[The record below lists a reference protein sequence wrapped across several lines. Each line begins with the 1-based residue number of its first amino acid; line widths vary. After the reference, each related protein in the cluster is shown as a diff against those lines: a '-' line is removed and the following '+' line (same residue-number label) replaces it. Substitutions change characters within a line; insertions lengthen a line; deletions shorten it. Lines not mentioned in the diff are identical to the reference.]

1 MTLGKLFEKY
11 GHAEVFAVEDSIL
24 KPYHENN
31 WGELAHD
38 EVEKKLRDIGEFIP
52 RYRAEIDRSYRQII
66 PYCVILCNEKIF
78 ATRRLDGDERLVGK
92 YSIGIGGHIEKKDG
106 EGQNII
112 RQGLYRELNEEL
124 LIGAQ
129 VKNLEILGYIYMNES
144 SVDSVHYGIAYGIHL
159 DSFDVE
165 VKEKDVLEGQWYT
178 KSELNAIKE
187 YLENWSLYC
196 LEHFL

>member
-1 MTLGKLFEKY
+1 
-11 GHAEVFAVEDSIL
+11 
-24 KPYHENN
+24 
-31 WGELAHD
+31 
-38 EVEKKLRDIGEFIP
+38 
-52 RYRAEIDRSYRQII
+52 
-66 PYCVILCNEKIF
+66 
-78 ATRRLDGDERLVGK
+78 
-92 YSIGIGGHIEKKDG
+92 
-106 EGQNII
+106 
-112 RQGLYRELNEEL
+112 
-124 LIGAQ
+124 
-129 VKNLEILGYIYMNES
+129 MNES